1 MALFRLICLENRF
14 KDINKN
20 KIVKIIYL
28 AEVAIGCF
36 SITIAYIGMSLSGKI
51 NTLKIVSCKLYLFTF
66 ILGWKNSVMYK
77 FCQDEFKIIN
87 KYENI
92 PIQKLS
98 KLLCTFQL
106 ALLQVCFVGEVIVY
120 IKVIKD
126 LRKND
131 EGMAKWLSDDAIK
144 ERRR

>member
-51 NTLKIVSCKLYLFTF
+51 NTLKIV
-66 ILGWKNSVMYK
+66 
-77 FCQDEFKIIN
+77 
-87 KYENI
+87 
-92 PIQKLS
+92 
-98 KLLCTFQL
+98 
-106 ALLQVCFVGEVIVY
+106 
-120 IKVIKD
+120 
-126 LRKND
+126 
-131 EGMAKWLSDDAIK
+131 
-144 ERRR
+144 